1 MKKISIVTPTFNEEE
16 NIERLCQEIK
26 LEAGSLEYEYEH
38 IIIDNCST
46 DKTVDKLR
54 KISSQDKN
62 VKVIINSRNYGHIK
76 SPFYGVM
83 QSTGDACILMV
94 SDFLEPISLIS
105 QYIKKWENG
114 AKIVLGE
121 KNVSEEN
128 NFMFSLRKLFYKFL
142 NKISETKLS
151 VNTTGTGLFDKEAVN
166 RLKKI
171 NDPYPY
177 FRGLISEIGFDI
189 ETIKFDQPLRKFGV
203 TKNNFFTLYDLAM
216 LGVVKHSRM
225 PLRIMTLLGFVSSF
239 GCLLVAI
246 VYLILKLFFWS
257 SFELGSAPTII
268 GIFTISSIQIM
279 LLGLLGEYI
288 GVILLHQRNMP
299 LVIEKERINFEN

>member
-16 NIERLCQEIK
+16 NIKRLCSEIK
-26 LEAGSLEYEYEH
+26 VEAESLNYDYEH
-38 IIIDNCST
+38 IIIDNSSS
-46 DKTVDKLR
+46 DKTIDILR
-54 KISSQDKN
+54 EIASKDKN
-62 VKVIINSRNYGHIK
+62 VKIIINSRNYGHIK

-83 QSTGDACILMV
+83 QANGDACILMV
-94 SDFLEPISLIS
+94 SDFQEPIYLIS
-105 QYIKKWENG
+105 KYIKKWENG
-114 AKIVLGE
+114 AKIVLGQ
-121 KNVSEEN
+121 KNISEEN
-128 NFMFSLRKLFYKFL
+128 NFIFSLRKLFYTLL
-142 NKISETKLS
+142 NKISETELS
-151 VNTTGTGLFDKEAVN
+151 INTTGTGLFDKEVID

-177 FRGLISEIGFDI
+177 FRGLISEVGFDI
-189 ETIKFDQPLRKFGV
+189 ETIKFDQPLRKLGK

-225 PLRIMTLLGFVSSF
+225 PLRIMTLLGFISSF
-239 GCLLVAI
+239 GCLFVAI
-246 VYLILKLFFWS
+246 IYLILKLIFWN

-288 GVILLHQRNMP
+288 GVILMHQRNMP
-299 LVIEKERINFEN
+299 LVIEKERINF

>member
-16 NIERLCQEIK
+16 NIKRLCSEIK
-26 LEAGSLEYEYEH
+26 VEVESLNYDYEH
-38 IIIDNCST
+38 IIIDNSSS
-46 DKTVDKLR
+46 DKTIDILR
-54 KISSQDKN
+54 EIASKDKN
-62 VKVIINSRNYGHIK
+62 VKIIINSRNYGHIK

-83 QSTGDACILMV
+83 QATGDACILMV
-94 SDFLEPISLIS
+94 SDFQEPIYLIS
-105 QYIKKWENG
+105 KYIKKWENG
-114 AKIVLGE
+114 AKIVLGQ
-121 KNVSEEN
+121 KNISEEN
-128 NFMFSLRKLFYKFL
+128 NFIFSLRKLFYTLL
-142 NKISETKLS
+142 NIISETELS
-151 VNTTGTGLFDKEAVN
+151 INTTGTGLFDKEIID

-177 FRGLISEIGFDI
+177 FRGLISEVGFDI
-189 ETIKFDQPLRKFGV
+189 ETIKFDQPLRKFGK

-225 PLRIMTLLGFVSSF
+225 PLRIMTLLGFISSF
-239 GCLLVAI
+239 GCLFVATI
-246 VYLILKLFFWS
+246 YLILKLIFWN

-288 GVILLHQRNMP
+288 GVILMHQRNMP
-299 LVIEKERINFEN
+299 LVIEKERINF

>member
-1 MKKISIVTPTFNEEE
+1 MKKKISIVTPTFNEEE

-26 LEAGSLEYEYEH
+26 REVQSLNYEYEH
-38 IIIDNCST
+38 IVIDNCST
-46 DKTVDKLR
+46 DKTIDKLR
-54 KISSQDKN
+54 EISSKDKN
-62 VKVIINSRNYGHIK
+62 VKVIINSKNYGHLK
-76 SPFYGVM
+76 SPFHGIL
-83 QSTGDACILMV
+83 QSNGDACILMV
-94 SDFLEPISLIS
+94 SDFQEPINLIT

-128 NFMFSLRKLFYKFL
+128 NFMFSLRKLFYTTL

-151 VNTTGTGLFDKEAVN
+151 INTTGTGLFDKEVVE

-177 FRGLISEIGFDI
+177 FIGLISEVGFDI

-225 PLRIMTLLGFVSSF
+225 PLRFMTLLGFISSF

-246 VYLILKLFFWS
+246 IYFILKLIFWN
-257 SFELGSAPTII
+257 SFTLGSAPMII
-268 GIFTISSIQIM
+268 GIFAISSIQIM

-288 GVILLHQRNMP
+288 GVIFLHQRNMP
-299 LVIEKERINFEN
+299 LVIEKERINF

>member
-16 NIERLCQEIK
+16 NIKRLCSEIK
-26 LEAGSLEYEYEH
+26 VEVESLNYDYEH
-38 IIIDNCST
+38 IIIDNSSS
-46 DKTVDKLR
+46 DKTIDILR
-54 KISSQDKN
+54 EIASKDKN
-62 VKVIINSRNYGHIK
+62 VKIIINSRNYGHIK

-83 QSTGDACILMV
+83 QATGDACILMV
-94 SDFLEPISLIS
+94 SDFQEPIYLIS
-105 QYIKKWENG
+105 KYIKKWENG
-114 AKIVLGE
+114 AKIVLGQ
-121 KNVSEEN
+121 KNISEEN
-128 NFMFSLRKLFYKFL
+128 NFIFSLRKLFYTLL
-142 NKISETKLS
+142 NKISETELS
-151 VNTTGTGLFDKEAVN
+151 INTTGTGLFDKEVID

-177 FRGLISEIGFDI
+177 FRGLISEVGFDI
-189 ETIKFDQPLRKFGV
+189 ETIKFDQPLRKFGK

-225 PLRIMTLLGFVSSF
+225 PLRIMTLLGFISSF
-239 GCLLVAI
+239 GCLFVATI
-246 VYLILKLFFWS
+246 YLILKLIFWN

-288 GVILLHQRNMP
+288 GVILMHQRNMP
-299 LVIEKERINFEN
+299 LVIEKERINF

>member
-26 LEAGSLEYEYEH
+26 LEVQSLNYDYEH
-38 IIIDNCST
+38 IVIDNCST
-46 DKTVDKLR
+46 DSTIDKLR
-54 KISSQDKN
+54 EISSNDKN
-62 VKVIINSRNYGHIK
+62 IKVIINSKNYGHLK
-76 SPFYGVM
+76 SPFHGIL
-83 QSTGDACILMV
+83 QSNGDACILMV
-94 SDFLEPISLIS
+94 SDFQEPIKLIS

-121 KNVSEEN
+121 KDISEEN
-128 NFMFSLRKLFYKFL
+128 NFMFSMRKLFYTSL

-151 VNTTGTGLFDKEAVN
+151 INTTGTGLFDKEVIS

-177 FRGLISEIGFDI
+177 FRGLISEVGFEI
-189 ETIKFDQPLRKFGV
+189 ETIKFNQPLRKFGV

-225 PLRIMTLLGFVSSF
+225 PLRFMTLLGFISSF

-246 VYLILKLFFWS
+246 IYFMLKLIFWS
-257 SFELGSAPTII
+257 SFSLGSAPTVI
-268 GIFTISSIQIM
+268 GIFAISSIQIM
-279 LLGLLGEYI
+279 LL
-288 GVILLHQRNMP
+288 V
-299 LVIEKERINFEN
+299 FC

>member
-16 NIERLCQEIK
+16 NIERLCREIKQEIK
-26 LEAGSLEYEYEH
+26 KFDYDYEH
-38 IIIDNCST
+38 IVIDNCST
-46 DKTVDKLR
+46 DKTIDKLR
-54 KISSQDKN
+54 EISSKDKN

-76 SPFYGVM
+76 SPFYGIL
-83 QSTGDACILMV
+83 QATGDACILMV
-94 SDFLEPISLIS
+94 SDFQEPINLIS

-121 KNVSEEN
+121 KDISEEN
-128 NFMFSLRKLFYKFL
+128 NFMFSLRKLFYSFL

-151 VNTTGTGLFDKEAVN
+151 INTTGTGLFDKEVIN

-177 FRGLISEIGFDI
+177 FRGLISEVGFDI
-189 ETIKFDQPLRKFGV
+189 ETIKFNQPLRKFGI

-216 LGVVKHSRM
+216 LGIVKHSRM
-225 PLRIMTLLGFVSSF
+225 PLRFMTLLGFIASF
-239 GCLLVAI
+239 GCLLVAM
-246 VYLILKLFFWS
+246 VYLILKLIFWN
-257 SFELGSAPTII
+257 SFTLGSAPTLI
-268 GIFTISSIQIM
+268 GIFAISSIQIM

-288 GVILLHQRNMP
+288 GIILLHQRNMP
-299 LVIEKERINFEN
+299 LVIEKERINF

>member
-26 LEAGSLEYEYEH
+26 LEVQSLNYDYEH
-38 IIIDNCST
+38 IVIDNCST
-46 DKTVDKLR
+46 DSTIDKLR
-54 KISSQDKN
+54 KISSNDKN
-62 VKVIINSRNYGHIK
+62 VKVIINSKNYGHLK
-76 SPFYGVM
+76 SPFHGIL
-83 QSTGDACILMV
+83 QSNGDACILMV
-94 SDFLEPISLIS
+94 SDFQEPIKLIT

-121 KNVSEEN
+121 KDTSEEN
-128 NFMFSLRKLFYKFL
+128 NFMFSMRKLFYTSL

-151 VNTTGTGLFDKEAVN
+151 INTTGTGLFDKEVIS

-177 FRGLISEIGFDI
+177 FRGLISEVGFEI
-189 ETIKFDQPLRKFGV
+189 ETIRFNQPLRKFGV

-225 PLRIMTLLGFVSSF
+225 PLRFMTLLGFISSF

-246 VYLILKLFFWS
+246 IYFILKLIFWS
-257 SFELGSAPTII
+257 SFSLGSAPTII
-268 GIFTISSIQIM
+268 GIFAISSIQIM

-288 GVILLHQRNMP
+288 GIILLHQRNMP
-299 LVIEKERINFEN
+299 LVIEKERINF

>member
-16 NIERLCQEIK
+16 NIERLCKEIK
-26 LEAGSLEYEYEH
+26 KEAESLEYEYEH

-46 DKTVDKLR
+46 DKTIEKIR
-54 KISSQDKN
+54 EISSKDKK
-62 VKVIINSRNYGHIK
+62 VKVIINARNYGHLK
-76 SPFYGVM
+76 SPFYGIL
-83 QSTGDACILMV
+83 QATGDACILMV
-94 SDFLEPISLIS
+94 SDFQEPINLIS

-121 KNVSEEN
+121 KNFSEEN
-128 NFMFSLRKLFYKFL
+128 NFMFSLRKLFYTSL

-151 VNTTGTGLFDKEAVN
+151 INTTGTGLFDKEVID

-177 FRGLISEIGFDI
+177 FRGLISEVGFDI
-189 ETIKFDQPLRKFGV
+189 ETIRFSQPLRKFGV

-225 PLRIMTLLGFVSSF
+225 PLRLMTLLGFISSF
-239 GCLLVAI
+239 GCLFVAMI
-246 VYLILKLFFWS
+246 YFILKLIFWS
-257 SFELGSAPTII
+257 SFTLGSAPIII
-268 GIFTISSIQIM
+268 GVFEISSIQVM

-299 LVIEKERINFEN
+299 LVIEKERINF

>member
-16 NIERLCQEIK
+16 NIEKLCREIK
-26 LEAGSLEYEYEH
+26 LEVETLNYDYEH

-46 DKTVDKLR
+46 DKTIDKLR
-54 KISSQDKN
+54 KISSADKN

-76 SPFYGVM
+76 SPFYGIL

-94 SDFLEPISLIS
+94 SDFQEPINLIS

-121 KNVSEEN
+121 KNISGEN
-128 NFMFSLRKLFYKFL
+128 NFMFSIRKLFYKFL
-142 NKISETKLS
+142 NKISETKLRI
-151 VNTTGTGLFDKEAVN
+151 NTTGTGLFDKEVIN
-166 RLKKI
+166 RLKNI

-216 LGVVKHSRM
+216 LGVVKHSRL
-225 PLRIMTLLGFVSSF
+225 PLRIMTFLGFISSF
-239 GCLLVAI
+239 ACFLVAI

-268 GIFTISSIQIM
+268 GIFTISSFQVM

-299 LVIEKERINFEN
+299 LVIEKERINF

>member
-16 NIERLCQEIK
+16 NIKRLCSEIK
-26 LEAGSLEYEYEH
+26 VEVESLNYDYEH
-38 IIIDNCST
+38 IIIDNSSS
-46 DKTVDKLR
+46 DKTIDILR
-54 KISSQDKN
+54 EIAAKDKN
-62 VKVIINSRNYGHIK
+62 VKIIINSRNYGHIK

-83 QSTGDACILMV
+83 QATGDACILMV
-94 SDFLEPISLIS
+94 SDFQEPIYLIS
-105 QYIKKWENG
+105 KYIKKWENG
-114 AKIVLGE
+114 AKIVLGQ
-121 KNVSEEN
+121 KNISEEN
-128 NFMFSLRKLFYKFL
+128 NFIFSLRKLFYTLL
-142 NKISETKLS
+142 NKISETELS
-151 VNTTGTGLFDKEAVN
+151 INTTGTGLFDKEVIN

-177 FRGLISEIGFDI
+177 FRGLISEVGFDI
-189 ETIKFDQPLRKFGV
+189 ETIKFDQPLRKLGK

-225 PLRIMTLLGFVSSF
+225 PLRIMTLLGFISSF
-239 GCLLVAI
+239 GCLFVATI
-246 VYLILKLFFWS
+246 YLILKLIFWN

-288 GVILLHQRNMP
+288 GVILMHQRNMP
-299 LVIEKERINFEN
+299 LVIEKERINF

>member
-62 VKVIINSRNYGHIK
+62 VKVIINSRNYGHLK
-76 SPFYGVM
+76 SPFHGIL
-83 QSTGDACILMV
+83 QTNGDACILMV
-94 SDFLEPISLIS
+94 SDFQEPINLIS

-121 KNVSEEN
+121 KDISEEN
-128 NFMFSLRKLFYKFL
+128 NFMFSLRKLFYNSL

-151 VNTTGTGLFDKEAVN
+151 INTTGTGLFDKEVIN

-177 FRGLISEIGFDI
+177 FRGLVSEVGFDI

-225 PLRIMTLLGFVSSF
+225 PLRIMTLLGFISSF
-239 GCLLVAI
+239 GCLFVAI
-246 VYLILKLFFWS
+246 VYLILKLLFWN

-299 LVIEKERINFEN
+299 LVIEKERINF

>member
-16 NIERLCQEIK
+16 NIKRLCSEIK
-26 LEAGSLEYEYEH
+26 VEAESLNYDYEH
-38 IIIDNCST
+38 IIIDNSSS
-46 DKTVDKLR
+46 DKTIDILR
-54 KISSQDKN
+54 EIASKDKN
-62 VKVIINSRNYGHIK
+62 VKIIINSRNYGHIK

-83 QSTGDACILMV
+83 QATGDACILMV
-94 SDFLEPISLIS
+94 SDFQEPIYLIS
-105 QYIKKWENG
+105 KYIKKWENG
-114 AKIVLGE
+114 AKIVLGQ
-121 KNVSEEN
+121 KNISEEN
-128 NFMFSLRKLFYKFL
+128 NFIFSLRKLFYTLL
-142 NKISETKLS
+142 NKISETELS
-151 VNTTGTGLFDKEAVN
+151 INTTGTGLFDKEVIN

-177 FRGLISEIGFDI
+177 FRGLISEVGFDI
-189 ETIKFDQPLRKFGV
+189 ETIKFDQPLRKLGK

-225 PLRIMTLLGFVSSF
+225 PLRIMTLLGFISSF
-239 GCLLVAI
+239 GCLFVATI
-246 VYLILKLFFWS
+246 YLILKLIFWN

-288 GVILLHQRNMP
+288 GVILMHQRNMP
-299 LVIEKERINFEN
+299 LVIEKERINF

>member
-16 NIERLCQEIK
+16 NIKRLCSEIK
-26 LEAGSLEYEYEH
+26 VEVESLNYDYEH
-38 IIIDNCST
+38 IIIDNSSS
-46 DKTVDKLR
+46 DKTIDILR
-54 KISSQDKN
+54 EIASKDKN
-62 VKVIINSRNYGHIK
+62 VKIIINSRNYGHIK

-83 QSTGDACILMV
+83 QATGDACILMV
-94 SDFLEPISLIS
+94 SDFQEPIYLIS
-105 QYIKKWENG
+105 KYIKKWENG
-114 AKIVLGE
+114 AKIVLGQ
-121 KNVSEEN
+121 KNISEEN
-128 NFMFSLRKLFYKFL
+128 NFIFSLRKLFYTLL
-142 NKISETKLS
+142 NKISETELS
-151 VNTTGTGLFDKEAVN
+151 INTTGTGLFDKEVIN

-177 FRGLISEIGFDI
+177 FRGLISEVGFDI
-189 ETIKFDQPLRKFGV
+189 ETIKFDQPLRKFGK

-225 PLRIMTLLGFVSSF
+225 PLRIMTLLGFISSF
-239 GCLLVAI
+239 GCLFVATI
-246 VYLILKLFFWS
+246 YLILKLIFWN

-288 GVILLHQRNMP
+288 GVILMHQRNMP
-299 LVIEKERINFEN
+299 LVIEKERINF